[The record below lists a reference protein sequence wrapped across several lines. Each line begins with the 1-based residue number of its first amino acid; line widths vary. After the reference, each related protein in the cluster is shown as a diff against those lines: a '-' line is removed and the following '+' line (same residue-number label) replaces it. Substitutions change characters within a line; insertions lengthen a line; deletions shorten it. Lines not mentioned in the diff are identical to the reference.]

1 MERLDEFPIVL
12 AYMVAEDTHTH
23 THIHTHPRAR
33 AYIQTLSPS
42 KRPFFLNKLPGR
54 LIGHSRHISK
64 TIYGASILK
73 KF

>member
-1 MERLDEFPIVL
+1 MERLDEFPIVF
-12 AYMVAEDTHTH
+12 AYMVAEDTHT
-23 THIHTHPRAR
+23 RAR
-33 AYIQTLSPS
+33 VHTNAQSEQAPTQ
-42 KRPFFLNKLPGR
+42 KFFFLNKLPGR

>member
-1 MERLDEFPIVL
+1 MERLDEFPIVF
-12 AYMVAEDTHTH
+12 AYMVAEDTHT
-23 THIHTHPRAR
+23 RAR
-33 AYIQTLSPS
+33 ARVHTNAQSEQAPTQ
-42 KRPFFLNKLPGR
+42 KFFFLNKLPGR

>member
-1 MERLDEFPIVL
+1 MERLDEFPIVFV
-12 AYMVAEDTHTH
+12 YMVAEDTHTH
-23 THIHTHPRAR
+23 TRAR
-33 AYIQTLSPS
+33 ARVHTNAQSEQAPTQ
-42 KRPFFLNKLPGR
+42 KFFFLNKLPGR

>member
-1 MERLDEFPIVL
+1 MERLDEFPKVL
-12 AYMVAEDTHTH
+12 AYMVAEDT
-23 THIHTHPRAR
+23 HTHPRAR

>member
-1 MERLDEFPIVL
+1 MERLDEFPIVF

-23 THIHTHPRAR
+23 TRAR
-33 AYIQTLSPS
+33 ARVHTNAQSEQAPTQ
-42 KRPFFLNKLPGR
+42 KFFFLNKLPGR